1 MNSEFS
7 INTSGVR
14 TRPIQGAGAPRKLLH
29 YLGDGE
35 ALLEIDNSSLEYQ
48 ATCDKKAEW
57 ALVFSRIGVPSY
69 ALTYGGAVHKA
80 LEAYYRS
87 KLPSQH
93 EAYKEFDFQSTLT
106 EVHKI
111 FEATPPPLGHWRNFD
126 KLCGMFGRYVEDYA
140 PVADRFL
147 KYVEC
152 EQAFSLP
159 LTTIDIP
166 DKALPY
172 KKEILFDNPDSIED
186 EWLHSSGV
194 GVHID
199 KIHIAWTGLIDNIV
213 DCDGRI
219 FILDHK
225 TTSVEG
231 EDFWKDFEL
240 RSQFYGYV
248 YVAQKLLGRQVAGA
262 IPNVIYGRE
271 DAKTPAG
278 LKTQRE
284 KEFSRRYIE
293 MKPELIEEWSHNTIN
308 ILEDFINN
316 LVHARWPMKTFACTN
331 KFGICQFHDVCTLKP
346 EQRLLMLM
354 TNQYQTNIWNPLA

>member
-1 MNSEFS
+1 MSPSFS
-7 INTSGVR
+7 ISTSGVR
-14 TRPIQGAGAPRKLLH
+14 TRPVQSAGAPRKLLH

-57 ALVFSRIGVPSY
+57 ALIHSRIGTPSY

-87 KLPSQH
+87 KLPTSH
-93 EAYKEFDFQSTLT
+93 EAFKEFSFDATLE

-126 KLCGMFGRYVEDYA
+126 KLCGMFGRYVEQYA

-147 KYVEC
+147 KFTEC

-159 LTTIDIP
+159 LTTIKINKDF
-166 DKALPY
+166 LPY
-172 KKEILFDNPDSIED
+172 GPEVLFDNPGAIED
-186 EWLHSSGV
+186 RFITVDGKVMLYSV
-194 GVHID
+194 
-199 KIHIAWTGLIDNIV
+199 HIAWTGLIDNIV
-213 DCDGRI
+213 SVDGRI

-248 YVAQKLLGRQVAGA
+248 YVAQKLLGQPVAGA

-293 MKPELIEEWSHNTIN
+293 MKPALVEEWSHNTIN

-331 KFGICQFHDVCTLKP
+331 KFGVCQFHDVCTLPP

-354 TNQYQTNIWNPLA
+354 TNQYQMNIWNPLA